1 MKELT
6 QEQLRAAG
14 LRCVCPVDLHVAPEF
29 TGRVVV
35 HLKDG
40 RAICDYRLTTD
51 DHITTLQ
58 GFIELAREA
67 GWRITPPK
75 EVMR

>member
-1 MKELT
+1 MKEFT
-6 QEQLRAAG
+6 QEELRAAG
-14 LRCVCPVDLHVAPEF
+14 LRCVCPVDLHVAPNF

-35 HLKDG
+35 HLKEG
-40 RAICDYRLTTD
+40 RAICDCHLTAD

-58 GFIELAREA
+58 GFIELAQEA
-67 GWRITPPK
+67 GWLISPPK

>member
-1 MKELT
+1 MKEFT

-14 LRCVCPVDLHVAPEF
+14 LRCVCPVDLHVAPNF

-35 HLKDG
+35 HLKEG
-40 RAICDYRLTTD
+40 RAICDCRLTPD
-51 DHITTLQ
+51 DHIATLQ

-75 EVMR
+75 EVLR

>member
-1 MKELT
+1 MKEFT

-14 LRCVCPVDLHVAPEF
+14 LRCVCPADLHIAPDF

-40 RAICDYRLTTD
+40 RAICDYRLTPD
-51 DHITTLQ
+51 DHIATPQ